1 MVYSKR
7 LNKMK
12 WVKLFEGFL
21 NNEKG
26 VNLAN
31 TIFDKYRYGIWREYV
46 KKSLEAI
53 DWKEVETK
61 SRIYIYT
68 KGPTIAYSSE
78 NKKEFFRHNYLTF
91 VYVKSSKELLWYS
104 GQPILAE
111 IDEKAGFY
119 LSNMKLKEK
128 TKGLRLTPIPRFISF
143 HISDKW
149 EAVISDLFS
158 GRHYVKY
165 CRKIDWNELERN
177 KRIFKKLMQT
187 RS

>member
-1 MVYSKR
+1 MVYSKG

-21 NNEKG
+21 NEKG

-31 TIFDKYRYGIWREYV
+31 TIFDKYRSGIWREYV
-46 KKSLEAI
+46 EESLEAI
-53 DWKEVETK
+53 DWKEVETT

-91 VYVKSSKELLWYS
+91 VYVKRSKELLWYS

-128 TKGLRLTPIPRFISF
+128 PKGPRFISF
-143 HISDKW
+143 HIFDKW
-149 EAVISDLFS
+149 KAVISDLFS
-158 GRHYVKY
+158 GKHYVKY
-165 CRKIDWNELERN
+165 CRNIDWDELERN